1 MMKLRGT
8 ALVVGSLAILSV
20 PAAAQRKAG
29 SVGPRQEIGAD
40 FTGFYNKPSG
50 GSGGV
55 DFGLPVDI
63 RVGFLTH
70 HKLMWEPRLSFQYS
84 SGGGTSYIIVPGVNV
99 LYQLKRGTGPYNL
112 MRAPYVT
119 GGAALNVFH
128 LGGGGGSTSW
138 TQLSLNGGVGKRVP
152 FGSSATRLEGVFGYT
167 FKGGG
172 APSSFAI
179 GTRIGLSFWH

>member
-1 MMKLRGT
+1 MVKL
-8 ALVVGSLAILSV
+8 VGSALLVSSLSILSM
-20 PAAAQRKAG
+20 PASAQRKA
-29 SVGPRQEIGAD
+29 SAAGPRQEIGAD

-55 DFGLPVDI
+55 DLGLPVDI

-70 HKLMWEPRLSFQYS
+70 HKIMWEPRLSFQYS

-112 MRAPYVT
+112 MLAPYVT

-128 LGGGGGSTSW
+128 LGGTGGSTSW

-152 FGSSATRLEGVFGYT
+152 FGSSATRFEGVLGYT

-172 APSSFAI
+172 QASSFAI

>member
-1 MMKLRGT
+1 MVKFVGSVL
-8 ALVVGSLAILSV
+8 LVGSLSIQSMPV
-20 PAAAQRKAG
+20 SAQRKA
-29 SVGPRQEIGAD
+29 STLGPRQEIGAD

-50 GSGGV
+50 GSGGI
-55 DFGLPVDI
+55 DLGLPVEI

-70 HKLMWEPRLSFQYS
+70 KKLMWEPRLSFQFS

-99 LYQLKRGTGPYNL
+99 LYQLKRGTGPYSL

-128 LGGGGGSTSW
+128 LGGAVASTSW
-138 TQLSLNGGVGKRVP
+138 TQVSLNGGVGKRVP
-152 FGSSATRLEGVFGYT
+152 FGSSATRFEGVLGYT

-172 APSSFAI
+172 QPSSFAI

>member
-1 MMKLRGT
+1 MVKL
-8 ALVVGSLAILSV
+8 VGSALLVSSLSILSM
-20 PAAAQRKAG
+20 PASAQRKA
-29 SVGPRQEIGAD
+29 STTGPRQEIGAD
-40 FTGFYNKPSG
+40 FTGFYNKPSA

-55 DFGLPVDI
+55 DLGLPVDI

-70 HKLMWEPRLSFQYS
+70 NKVMWEPRLSFQYS

-128 LGGGGGSTSW
+128 LGGTGGATSW

-152 FGSSATRLEGVFGYT
+152 FGSSATRFEGVLGYA

-172 APSSFAI
+172 QTSSFAI

>member
-1 MMKLRGT
+1 MMKLLCIG
-8 ALVVGSLAILSV
+8 LLVGSLAMLSV
-20 PAAAQRKAG
+20 PASAQRKG
-29 SVGPRQEIGAD
+29 GTLGPRQEIGAD

-50 GSGGV
+50 GSGGI
-55 DFGLPVDI
+55 DLGMPVDI

-70 HKLMWEPRLSFQYS
+70 NKLMWEPRLSFQYS

-119 GGAALNVFH
+119 GGVALNFYD
-128 LGGGGGSTSW
+128 LGTSW
-138 TQLSLNGGVGKRVP
+138 TQVSLGGGVGKRVP
-152 FGSSATRLEGVFGYT
+152 YGSSAARFEGFFGYT